1 MSLWGFAAWGCGPIT
16 TLVVARPGYIL
27 CDKPLLFL
35 EFFANFCSRKARVGP
50 FFIISERRWLMTETN
65 PSSNPS
71 TNPPWMDR
79 VEKMAQDVAAQEGC
93 ILYDIE
99 FVGIGKGR
107 TLRVFIDKE
116 VPLGA
121 VDSEEPGGVGIDD
134 CSKVSRALDTL
145 LDENDVI
152 PGETY
157 YLEVSTPG
165 LDRWLRRPWHFE
177 KAVGRKIWVK
187 TTGSFENYGVVDKK
201 LKNAKQIEDVL
212 KSFDGKKLNFK
223 VKDMEVNIPLSAIEK
238 SKIVFEL
245 TKGQKK

>member
-1 MSLWGFAAWGCGPIT
+1 
-16 TLVVARPGYIL
+16 
-27 CDKPLLFL
+27 
-35 EFFANFCSRKARVGP
+35 
-50 FFIISERRWLMTETN
+50 MTE
-65 PSSNPS
+65 SNPS
-71 TNPPWMDR
+71 WMDR
-79 VEKMAQDVAAQEGC
+79 VEKMAQEVAAQEGC

-107 TLRVFIDKE
+107 TLRLFIDKE
-116 VPLGA
+116 VCKGT
-121 VDSEEPGGVGIDD
+121 VEGDEPTGVSIDD
-134 CSKVSRALDTL
+134 CSRVSRALDTL
-145 LDENDVI
+145 LDEQDVI
-152 PGETY
+152 PGEAY

-187 TTGSFENYGVVDKK
+187 TSGTFENYGVADKK

-212 KSFDGKKLNFK
+212 RAFDGQKLSFQ
-223 VKDMEVNIPLSAIEK
+223 VKDMEVSIPLSAIEK